1 MRLQGKTLLVT
12 AAGQGIGRASALACA
27 REGATVYAT
36 DLRADLLESLAAEAP
51 ALRTQVLDVRDD
63 AAVQALAARLPALD
77 GLFNCAGFVHEGT
90 ILQCDEAAWDF
101 SFDLNVKGAYRV
113 TRAMLPAMLD
123 KLARDGGTAAILNMA
138 SMASSVKGFPNRF
151 AYGATKAAVIGMTKA
166 IAADYVTRGLRCNAL
181 CPGTV
186 DTPSLRGRIAAAA
199 DPAAAEK
206 AFIARQPMGRLATV
220 DDITPQV
227 VYLLS
232 DESRFVSGQA
242 VMVDGG
248 VTI

>member
-1 MRLQGKTLLVT
+1 MRLKGKTILVT
-12 AAGQGIGRASALACA
+12 AAGQGIGRASALACV
-27 REGATVYAT
+27 REGAEVFAT
-36 DLRADLLESLAAEAP
+36 DVRADLLEALAREAP
-51 ALRTQVLDVRDD
+51 ALRTGLLDVRDD

-90 ILQCDEAAWDF
+90 ILECDEAAWDF

-113 TRAMLPAMLD
+113 TRALLPAMLD
-123 KLARDGGTAAILNMA
+123 KLVRTGGTAAILNMA

-166 IAADYVTRGLRCNAL
+166 LAADYVTRGLRCNAL

-227 VYLLS
+227 IYLLS

-242 VMVDGG
+242 VLVDGG